1 MSKKTN
7 DNKTNDKKLTN
18 FKLKF
23 LLMVLV
29 VDAIT
34 VILLYFIMPLVQN
47 FPPLSENIAFQ
58 EQLEEL
64 THIQQYIIAY
74 ILCISIHSLSFFL
87 LMRKIFAY
95 LKKYYNNEKISYDE
109 ILNVR
114 KDCIN
119 IPYKV
124 FLVQMV
130 LIIAIGMLFN
140 FIMLVSSFT
149 IMRFTLMI
157 IVIASIISVI
167 LLIGTQKMLYKVNIS
182 TYEVCNKYEKNIGY
196 RITNSKNLLFQMIPF
211 ILVILIVISLIGY
224 SKAVQQEGFATANYY
239 RAYLEMNKVSSDNVS
254 MESLKNLLNNIPLQ
268 SDKDYYFIITPN
280 DEEIYTSNPDGSISD
295 FVLKY
300 RDFFYEQSNGVL
312 YETYGVDEQLY
323 IVDITDSNGGIW
335 YYGFKYPVVDFDL
348 FLYYFELIIVVF
360 IAYTILLSVWSHN
373 ISNNLI
379 KTTESLKDILDDEN
393 LDKNNILPIVSNDE
407 FGDLSYYYNK
417 IQEFTVNNIEKIH
430 ENQNMLMESERL
442 ASLGQLIG
450 GIAHNLK
457 TPIMS
462 TSGAIE
468 GLSDLIK
475 EYDSSIDDPEVNSK
489 DHHDI
494 ARDMNEWIA
503 KMREYIEY
511 MSDIITAVKGQA
523 VTLSE
528 SDAVHF
534 TLDELVKRV
543 DILMKHELKN
553 AIVYLNIG
561 IKTDEKTILNGD
573 INSLV
578 QVINNMISNSIQAYN
593 GKTEQNI
600 DLIIDK
606 KDNNIVISVKDYA
619 SGLPKK
625 VQEKLFKEMI
635 TTKGK
640 NGTGLG
646 LYMSY
651 STIRAHFNGD
661 IKFETEEGKGT
672 TFYIILPLNGNT

>member
-182 TYEVCNKYEKNIGY
+182 TYEVCKKYEKNIGY

-280 DEEIYTSNPDGSISD
+280 DEQIYTSNPDGNISD

-323 IVDITDSNGGIW
+323 IVDITDSNGGTW

-593 GKTEQNI
+593 GKPEQNI

>member
-64 THIQQYIIAY
+64 THIQQYIVAF
-74 ILCISIHSLSFFL
+74 ILCISVHTLSFFL
-87 LMRKIFAY
+87 LMRKIFSY
-95 LKKYYNNEKISYDE
+95 LKKYYNNDKISYNE
-109 ILNVR
+109 ILSVR

-280 DEEIYTSNPDGSISD
+280 DEQIYTSNPDGSISD

-312 YETYGVDEQLY
+312 YEAYGVDEQLY
-323 IVDITDSNGGIW
+323 IVDITDSNGGTW

-489 DHHDI
+489 DHHEI
-494 ARDMNEWIA
+494 AHDMNEWIN

-511 MSDIITAVKGQA
+511 MSDFITAVKGQA

>member
-1 MSKKTN
+1 MKEKTKEN
-7 DNKTNDKKLTN
+7 YKKLNN

-23 LLMVLV
+23 FLMVCAVDGIAV
-29 VDAIT
+29 V
-34 VILLYFIMPLVQN
+34 LLYFIMPLVQN
-47 FPPLSENIAFQ
+47 FPPFSENLTFQ
-58 EQLEEL
+58 SQLEEL
-64 THIQQYIIAY
+64 THIQQYMIAFV
-74 ILCISIHSLSFFL
+74 LCVLVHSLSFFG
-87 LMRKIFAY
+87 LMKKIFNY
-95 LKKYYNNEKISYDE
+95 LKKYYSKQRISYSE
-109 ILNVR
+109 IMKVR
-114 KDCIN
+114 EDCIN

-124 FLVQMV
+124 FIVQMV
-130 LIIAIGMLFN
+130 LIIAIGLLFN
-140 FIMLVSSFT
+140 FIMLVSAFA

-157 IVIASIISVI
+157 IVIASILSVI
-167 LLIGTQKMLYKVNIS
+167 LLIGTQKMLYQVILS

-196 RITNSKNLLFQMIPF
+196 RITNSQNLLFQMIPF
-211 ILVILIVISLIGY
+211 IMVVLIVISLIGY

-239 RAYLEMNKVSSDNVS
+239 KAYLENNTISSSQVS
-254 MESLKNLLNNIPLQ
+254 MESLKTLLSEIPLQ
-268 SDKDYYFIITPN
+268 SENDYYFVISPN
-280 DEEIYTSNPDGSISD
+280 DEEIYVSNPDGLISD

-300 RDFFYEQSNGVL
+300 RDFFYEDTGGIL

-323 IVDITDSNGGIW
+323 TVDITDSSGQTW
-335 YYGFKYPVVDFDL
+335 YYGFKYPVIDMDL
-348 FLYYFELIIVVF
+348 FIYYFELIIV
-360 IAYTILLSVWSHN
+360 ILIIYSILLYIWSHN

-379 KTTESLKDILDDEN
+379 KTTASLKDILDAEN
-393 LDKNNILPIVSNDE
+393 LDKNKILPIVSNDE

-417 IQEFTVNNIEKIH
+417 IQEMTIENIDKIH
-430 ENQNMLMESERL
+430 ENQSMLMESERL

-475 EYDSSIDDPEVNSK
+475 EYDSSIDDPNVNSQ
-489 DHHDI
+489 DHHEI
-494 ARDMNEWIA
+494 AKDMTEWIS
-503 KMREYIEY
+503 KMKDYIEY
-511 MSDIITAVKGQA
+511 MSDVITAVKGQA

-528 SDAVHF
+528 ADSVFF
-534 TLDELVKRV
+534 TVDELVKRV

-553 AIVYLNIG
+553 AIIYLNIG
-561 IKTDEKTILNGD
+561 VKTDENLTLKGD

-593 GKTEQNI
+593 GKPEQKI
-600 DLIIDK
+600 DLIIENH
-606 KDNNIVISVKDYA
+606 DNNLVISIRDYA

-625 VQEKLFKEMI
+625 VQDKLFKEMI

-651 STIRAHFNGD
+651 STIKAHFNGD
-661 IKFETEEGKGT
+661 IKFETHEGKGT
-672 TFYIILPLNGNT
+672 TFYIILPLNTEQ

>member
-74 ILCISIHSLSFFL
+74 ILCISVHTFSFFL

-95 LKKYYNNEKISYDE
+95 LKKYYNNAKISYDE
-109 ILNVR
+109 ILDVR

-280 DEEIYTSNPDGSISD
+280 DEQIYTSNPDGSISD

-312 YETYGVDEQLY
+312 YEAYGVDEQLY
-323 IVDITDSNGGIW
+323 IVDITDSNGGTW

-489 DHHDI
+489 DHHEI
-494 ARDMNEWIA
+494 AHDMNEWIN

-593 GKTEQNI
+593 GKPEQKI

-606 KDNNIVISVKDYA
+606 KDNNIIIAVRDYA

-672 TFYIILPLNGNT
+672 TFYIILPLNENT

>member
-74 ILCISIHSLSFFL
+74 ILCISVHTLSFFL

-95 LKKYYNNEKISYDE
+95 LKKYYNNDKISYNE
-109 ILNVR
+109 ILSVR

-280 DEEIYTSNPDGSISD
+280 DEQIYTSNPDGSISD

-312 YETYGVDEQLY
+312 YEAYGVDEQLY
-323 IVDITDSNGGIW
+323 IVDITDSNGGTW

-489 DHHDI
+489 DHHEI
-494 ARDMNEWIA
+494 AHDMNEWIN

>member
-1 MSKKTN
+1 MNKKTN
-7 DNKTNDKKLTN
+7 DNNTNIKKLTN

-528 SDAVHF
+528 SDTVHF

-561 IKTDEKTILNGD
+561 IKTDENTILNGD

-593 GKTEQNI
+593 GKPEQNI

>member
-7 DNKTNDKKLTN
+7 DNKTNNKKLTN

-74 ILCISIHSLSFFL
+74 ILCISVHTLSFFL
-87 LMRKIFAY
+87 LMRKIFSY
-95 LKKYYNNEKISYDE
+95 LKKYYNNDKISYNE
-109 ILNVR
+109 ILSVR

-280 DEEIYTSNPDGSISD
+280 DEQIYTSNPDGSISD

-312 YETYGVDEQLY
+312 YEAYGVDEQLY
-323 IVDITDSNGGIW
+323 IVDITDSNGGTW

>member
-1 MSKKTN
+1 MNKKTN
-7 DNKTNDKKLTN
+7 DNNSNIKKLTN

-312 YETYGVDEQLY
+312 YEAYGVDEQLY
-323 IVDITDSNGGIW
+323 IVDITDSNGGTW

-489 DHHDI
+489 DHHEI
-494 ARDMNEWIA
+494 AHDMNEWIN

-593 GKTEQNI
+593 GKPEQKI

-606 KDNNIVISVKDYA
+606 KDNNIIIAVRDYA

-672 TFYIILPLNGNT
+672 TFYIILPLNENT

>member
-182 TYEVCNKYEKNIGY
+182 TYEVCKKYEKNIGY

-280 DEEIYTSNPDGSISD
+280 DEQIYTSNPDGNISD

-323 IVDITDSNGGIW
+323 IVDITDSNGGTW

>member
-74 ILCISIHSLSFFL
+74 ILCISVHTLSFFL

-95 LKKYYNNEKISYDE
+95 LKKYYNNDKISYNE
-109 ILNVR
+109 ILSVR

-280 DEEIYTSNPDGSISD
+280 DEQIYTSNPDGSISD

-312 YETYGVDEQLY
+312 YEAYGVDEQLY
-323 IVDITDSNGGIW
+323 IVDITDSNGGTW

-489 DHHDI
+489 DHHEI
-494 ARDMNEWIA
+494 AHDMNEWIN

-593 GKTEQNI
+593 GKPEQNI

-651 STIRAHFNGD
+651 STIKAHFNGD

>member
-74 ILCISIHSLSFFL
+74 ILCISVHTLSFFL
-87 LMRKIFAY
+87 LMRKIFSY
-95 LKKYYNNEKISYDE
+95 LKKYYNNDKISYNE
-109 ILNVR
+109 ILSVR

-280 DEEIYTSNPDGSISD
+280 DEQIYTSNPDGSISD

-312 YETYGVDEQLY
+312 YEAYGVDEQLY
-323 IVDITDSNGGIW
+323 IVDITDSNGGTW

-489 DHHDI
+489 DHHEI
-494 ARDMNEWIA
+494 AHDMNEWIN

>member
-1 MSKKTN
+1 MNKKTN
-7 DNKTNDKKLTN
+7 DNNSNIKKLTN

-239 RAYLEMNKVSSDNVS
+239 KAYLEMNKVSSDNVS

-323 IVDITDSNGGIW
+323 IVDITDSNGGTW

-489 DHHDI
+489 DHHEI
-494 ARDMNEWIA
+494 AHDMNEWIN

-593 GKTEQNI
+593 GKPEQNI

-606 KDNNIVISVKDYA
+606 KDNNIVIAVKDYA

-625 VQEKLFKEMI
+625 VQEKLDDYYK
-635 TTKGK
+635 
-640 NGTGLG
+640 
-646 LYMSY
+646 
-651 STIRAHFNGD
+651 R
-661 IKFETEEGKGT
+661 
-672 TFYIILPLNGNT
+672 

>member
-182 TYEVCNKYEKNIGY
+182 TYEVCKKYEKNIGY

-323 IVDITDSNGGIW
+323 ILDITDSNGGIW

-489 DHHDI
+489 DHHEI
-494 ARDMNEWIA
+494 AHDMNEWIN

-593 GKTEQNI
+593 GKPEQNI

-606 KDNNIVISVKDYA
+606 KDNNIVIAVKDYA

>member
-494 ARDMNEWIA
+494 ARDMNEWIN

>member
-1 MSKKTN
+1 MKKKTK
-7 DNKTNDKKLTN
+7 DNTTKKLTN

-23 LLMVLV
+23 LLMVLL

-47 FPPLSENIAFQ
+47 FPPFSENIAFQ
-58 EQLEEL
+58 SQLEEL
-64 THIQQYIIAY
+64 THIEQYIIAY
-74 ILCISIHSLSFFL
+74 ILCISVHILSFFL

-95 LKKYYNNEKISYDE
+95 LKKYYNNEKISYNE
-109 ILNVR
+109 ILQVR

-124 FLVQMV
+124 FAVQMA
-130 LIIAIGMLFN
+130 LIIGIGILFN
-140 FIMLVSSFT
+140 FIMLVSAFT

-182 TYEVCNKYEKNIGY
+182 TYEVCKKYKKNIGY

-224 SKAVQQEGFATANYY
+224 SKAVQQEGFAIGNYY
-239 RAYLEMNKVSSDNVS
+239 RAYLEINKASPDEVS
-254 MESLKNLLNNIPLQ
+254 MDYLKNLLDKVPLQ
-268 SDKDYYFIITPN
+268 SESHYYFIISPN

-300 RDFFYEQSNGVL
+300 RDFFYEESNGIL

-323 IVDITDSNGGIW
+323 TIDVTDSNGQTW

-348 FLYYFELIIVVF
+348 FLYYFELIIVVL

-379 KTTESLKDILDDEN
+379 KTTERLKDILEDEN
-393 LDKNNILPIVSNDE
+393 VDNDNILHIVSNDE

-417 IQEFTVNNIEKIH
+417 IQELTVRNIEKIH

-457 TPIMS
+457 
-462 TSGAIE
+462 
-468 GLSDLIK
+468 K
-475 EYDSSIDDPEVNSK
+475 EYDLSIDDPEVTSK

-494 ARDMNEWIA
+494 AKDMNEWIA
-503 KMREYIEY
+503 KMKEYISY
-511 MSDIITAVKGQA
+511 MSDIITVVKGQA

-528 SDAVHF
+528 TENVNFDIE
-534 TLDELVKRV
+534 ELLKRV

-553 AIVYLNIG
+553 ALIYLNISV
-561 IKTDEKTILNGD
+561 KADEHKLIHGD
-573 INSLV
+573 VNSLV

-593 GKTEQNI
+593 GKTEQTI
-600 DLIIDK
+600 DLIVEE
-606 KDNNIVISVKDYA
+606 KDNNLCISVRDYGC
-619 SGLPKK
+619 GLPKK
-625 VQEKLFKEMI
+625 VKDKLFKEMI

-651 STIRAHFNGD
+651 STIRAHFNGN
-661 IKFETEEGKGT
+661 ITFESEEGKGT
-672 TFYIILPLNGNT
+672 TFTIILPLQ

>member
-312 YETYGVDEQLY
+312 YEAYGVDEQLY

>member
-74 ILCISIHSLSFFL
+74 ILCISVHTLSFFL

-95 LKKYYNNEKISYDE
+95 LKKYYNNDKISYNE
-109 ILNVR
+109 ILSVR

-280 DEEIYTSNPDGSISD
+280 DEQIYTSNPDGSISD

-312 YETYGVDEQLY
+312 YEAYGVDEQLY
-323 IVDITDSNGGIW
+323 IVDITDSNGGTW

-489 DHHDI
+489 DHHEI
-494 ARDMNEWIA
+494 AHDMNEWIN

-593 GKTEQNI
+593 GKPEQNI

>member
-1 MSKKTN
+1 MNKKTN
-7 DNKTNDKKLTN
+7 DNNSNIKKLTN

-239 RAYLEMNKVSSDNVS
+239 KAYLEMNKVSSDNVS

-323 IVDITDSNGGIW
+323 IVDITDSNGGTW

-646 LYMSY
+646 LFMSY

>member
-1 MSKKTN
+1 
-7 DNKTNDKKLTN
+7 
-18 FKLKF
+18 
-23 LLMVLV
+23 MVLV

-74 ILCISIHSLSFFL
+74 ILCISVHTLSFFL
-87 LMRKIFAY
+87 LMRKIFSY
-95 LKKYYNNEKISYDE
+95 LKKYYNNDKISYNE
-109 ILNVR
+109 ILSVR

-323 IVDITDSNGGIW
+323 ILDITDSNGGIW

-503 KMREYIEY
+503 KMREYIAY

>member
-1 MSKKTN
+1 MNKKTN
-7 DNKTNDKKLTN
+7 DNNSNIKKLTN

-239 RAYLEMNKVSSDNVS
+239 KAYLEMNKVSSDNVS

-323 IVDITDSNGGIW
+323 IVDITDSNGGTW

-489 DHHDI
+489 DHHEI
-494 ARDMNEWIA
+494 AHDMNEWIN

-593 GKTEQNI
+593 GKPEQNI

-606 KDNNIVISVKDYA
+606 KDNNIVIAVKDYA